1 MCETKEL
8 ESWARNALTR
18 RQMGAIGA
26 GGVAAAATGACAPM
40 AGGGASGAASTALVE
55 RNVSFATGA
64 GTLDG
69 EFFARRGRNA
79 PGVILWPDIAGIRP
93 AKRQMARRLAE
104 AGYAVLLAN
113 PYYRDVAGQ
122 QFADF
127 AEFAGAKGFDKV
139 TPWRGRFN
147 ADTILTDARAAAGW
161 LRQQPEVD
169 TARGIGAQGYCMT
182 GSFAVIA
189 PSATPQL
196 NAGASFHGAGLVR
209 PDQAKSPHRMMEAG
223 NRYLIAIAR
232 NDDAKAP
239 AEKDAL
245 REAARAGNIAAEI
258 EVYPADHG
266 WCVPDSPSY
275 NQVEAERA
283 WGRLLALYGSL

>member
-1 MCETKEL
+1 MCRESEV
-8 ESWARNALTR
+8 ESWGRAVLTR
-18 RQMGAIGA
+18 RQMGGLSAAGA
-26 GGVAAAATGACAPM
+26 VGVVAACAPM
-40 AGGGASGAASTALVE
+40 AGDGMATPAGSAIVE
-55 RNVSFATGA
+55 RTVQFATSD

-69 EFFARRGRNA
+69 EFFARRGRKG

-113 PYYRDVAGQ
+113 PYYRDVKGQ
-122 QFADF
+122 QFSDFADF
-127 AEFAGAKGFDKV
+127 AGSGGFQKV
-139 TPWRGRFN
+139 TPWRNRFT
-147 ADTILTDARAAAGW
+147 ADTILTDSRAIAAW
-161 LRQQPEVD
+161 LREQKEVD
-169 TARGIGAQGYCMT
+169 SARGIGAQGYCMT
-182 GSFAVIA
+182 GSFAVVA
-189 PSATPQL
+189 PAATPEL
-196 NAGASFHGAGLVR
+196 NAGASFHGGGLVR
-209 PDQAKSPHRMMEAG
+209 ANDAKSPHRMMEAS

-245 REAARAGNIAAEI
+245 REAATAGKIAAEI

-275 NQVEAERA
+275 NQAEAERA
-283 WGRLLALYGSL
+283 WGRLLALYSGL